1 MVPNP
6 AITQKITVKGNIK
19 SLADEASNKLIA
31 QENLASLK
39 MISGSE
45 ITDKKGNIAVRVNNS
60 ANAAKIIKTMEIEI
74 LSL

>member
-6 AITQKITVKGNIK
+6 ANTQKITVKGKIK

-31 QENLASLK
+31 QEYLASLK

-45 ITDKKGNIAVRVNNS
+45 IMDKKGNIAERVNSS
-60 ANAAKIIKTMEIEI
+60 ANAAKNIKTIDMEI